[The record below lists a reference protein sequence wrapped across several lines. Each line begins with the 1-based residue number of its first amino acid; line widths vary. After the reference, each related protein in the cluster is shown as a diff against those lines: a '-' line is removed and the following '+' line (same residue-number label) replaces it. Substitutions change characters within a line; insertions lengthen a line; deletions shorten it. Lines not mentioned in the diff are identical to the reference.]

1 MKLMS
6 LCKYNILANSSFSN
20 WAGYF
25 NKNRDK
31 IIVYPSQYTKQ
42 KKNTEKFGKEW
53 IKIDI

>member
-25 NKNRDK
+25 NKNSDR
-31 IIVYPSQYTKQ
+31 IIIYPSKYTKQ
-42 KKNTEKFGKEW
+42 KENTDKFGEGW
-53 IKIDI
+53 IKLNI